1 MLGSLL
7 ETSVVA
13 VRRASSVAL
22 RDRID
27 RKRAERLLIHV
38 LLLVAVGAVLLPVF
52 VAAVVSTKS
61 TGTITEVADLVP
73 GRFIFRNYLTAL
85 VGFGFWRFLLNSLV
99 MSVVVTTGQLVLAT
113 LAALAIVYYR
123 VPYDDLVFL
132 FILFTLLLPIP
143 VRFVP
148 LYDLVVAL
156 GWADTMLAITVPYL
170 AGAAAVFVLRQRFR
184 LIPASLVETARLD
197 GVGPLRFLTSVLLP
211 MSRDVLVALAVIV
224 FVYAWNQYLWPVV
237 IINRESKQVA
247 QVGLSSLG
255 ATPITMAGAMLT
267 LIPPLVLVLLFRRP
281 LFAAVSGGKP

>member
-7 ETSVVA
+7 ETSVGA
-13 VRRASSVAL
+13 VRRVSSVAL
-22 RDRID
+22 HDRV
-27 RKRAERLLIHV
+27 RRTHAERLLLHV
-38 LLLVAVGAVLLPVF
+38 LLLVGVGIVVFPVF
-52 VAAVVSTKS
+52 VAAIASTKA
-61 TGTITEVADLVP
+61 TGTITGVADLVP
-73 GRFIFRNYLTAL
+73 GGYAARNYWTAL

-99 MSVVVTTGQLVLAT
+99 MSVVVTAGQLILAV
-113 LAALAIVYYR
+113 LAALAVVYYR
-123 VPYDDLVFL
+123 IPYDDLVFL
-132 FILFTLLLPIP
+132 FVLFTLLLPIP

-184 LIPASLVETARLD
+184 TIPASLVETARLD
-197 GVGPLRFLTSVLLP
+197 GVGPLRFLTAVLLP

-237 IINRESKQVA
+237 IINRESQQVA

-255 ATPITMAGAMLT
+255 GTPTTMAGVVLT
-267 LIPPLVLVLLFRRP
+267 LLPPLLLVLLFHRP
-281 LFAAVSGGKP
+281 LLAAFAGSGP